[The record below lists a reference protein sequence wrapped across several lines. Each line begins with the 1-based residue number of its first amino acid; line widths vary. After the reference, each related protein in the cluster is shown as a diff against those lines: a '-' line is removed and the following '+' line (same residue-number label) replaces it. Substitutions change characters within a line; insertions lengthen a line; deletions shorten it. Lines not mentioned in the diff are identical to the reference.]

1 MSNELIHSHSP
12 YLLQHA
18 QNPVNWV
25 PWSKKALKTAEAENK
40 LVIISIG
47 YSACHW
53 CHVMEHE
60 SFEDQEVAALMNQYF
75 VCIKVDREERPDVD
89 QVYMNAAMIINGQ
102 GGWPLNAI
110 ALPSGQPVFAG
121 TYFPKR
127 NWMQLLSYFADLY
140 QKDPQKLLEQ
150 AKNVTEGLSK
160 MDSLPKLET
169 HVQLESSLLDISWTH
184 WSSKIDKELGGRN
197 GAPKFMMPNNYDY
210 LLRYAYSSKNE
221 EVKTFVQNTLEKI
234 ALGGIN
240 DAVSGGFSRY
250 STDAR
255 WHIPHFEK
263 MLYDNAQL
271 ISIYAQA
278 YRLYKNPLY
287 LEVIENTFRWLQNE
301 MKAEDGGYY
310 AALDA
315 DSEGI
320 EGKYYVWSWRELKL
334 LLGEK
339 LETFAK
345 YYQSTFEGNWEHG
358 LNHLHSDQT
367 LEGFCN
373 QNNLDLKSTKQEF
386 DSCKEILQKN
396 RNQRIRPGLDNKRI
410 TGWNALLISGFV
422 NAYWANE
429 EQKYLDTAIEIAE
442 FFEKSLQNGKGLWH
456 TYNNGQAYIE
466 GYLSDYAPAIQAY
479 IELYPATFEEKYLTQ
494 AYQWMEFVI
503 DHFYDEKSGMFY
515 LNSDQAEQLVSRPIE
530 ISDNVISSSN
540 AIMARCLGKL
550 GHYFDKAILKEMS
563 EIMLQT
569 VMKDMLQNGAFYAEW
584 SILLWENIYTSYEVV
599 FTSENQKQQLQE
611 VWKDYLPQI
620 LPIGNQIENST
631 IPLTQ
636 GKESPYIYVCR
647 NQTCQAPITHI
658 DQMNVKL

>member
-1 MSNELIHSHSP
+1 MSNELINSHSP

-25 PWSKKALKTAEAENK
+25 PWSEQALKKAEAENK

-110 ALPSGQPVFAG
+110 ALPNGQPVFAG

-127 NWMQLLSYFADLY
+127 NWMQLLSYFADMY

-169 HVQLESSLLDISWTH
+169 HVQLESSLLDVSWSH
-184 WSSKIDKELGGRN
+184 WSGKIDKELGGRN

-210 LLRYAYSSKNE
+210 LLRYAYSSQNE
-221 EVKTFVQNTLEKI
+221 EVNTFVQNTLEKI

-240 DAVSGGFSRY
+240 DAVSGGFARY
-250 STDAR
+250 STDAI

-287 LEVIENTFRWLQNE
+287 LEVIENTYRWLQNE

-315 DSEGI
+315 DSEGV
-320 EGKYYVWSWRELKL
+320 EGKYYVWSWRELKQ
-334 LLGEK
+334 LLGEN
-339 LETFAK
+339 LENFAK
-345 YYQSTFEGNWEHG
+345 YYQCTFEGNWEHG

-367 LEGFCN
+367 LEDFCN
-373 QNNLDLKSTKQEF
+373 QNNLDLKRTKQEF
-386 DSCKEILQKN
+386 DTCKEILQKN
-396 RNQRIRPGLDNKRI
+396 RDQRIRPGLDNKRI

-422 NAYWANE
+422 QAHWANG
-429 EQKYLDTAIEIAE
+429 EQKYLDAAIEIAE

-456 TYNNGQAYIE
+456 TFNNGQAYIE
-466 GYLSDYAPAIQAY
+466 GYLSDYAPAIYAY
-479 IELYPATFEEKYLTQ
+479 IDLYQATFEEKYLTQ
-494 AYQWMEFVI
+494 AYHWMEYVI
-503 DHFYDEKSGMFY
+503 DHFYDEKTGMFF
-515 LNSDQAEQLVSRPIE
+515 LNSDQAEQLVSRPME
-530 ISDNVISSSN
+530 LSDNVISSSN
-540 AIMARCLGKL
+540 SILARCLWKL
-550 GHYFDKAILKEMS
+550 SFYHDQPIFRVMS
-563 EIMLQT
+563 EIMMQT
-569 VMKDMLQNGAFYAEW
+569 VMKETLQTGAFYAEW
-584 SILLWENIYTSYEVV
+584 SILLWENVYSYYEVV
-599 FTSENQKQQLQE
+599 FTAENQKEQLKE
-611 VWKDYLPQI
+611 VWKEYLPQI
-620 LPIGNQIENST
+620 LPIGTLIENSA
-631 IPLTQ
+631 IVLTQ

-647 NQTCQAPITHI
+647 NQTCLAPITDI
-658 DQMNVKL
+658 NQINVTL

>member
-1 MSNELIHSHSP
+1 MPNELIHSHSP

-25 PWSKKALKTAEAENK
+25 PWSEQALKKAVAENK

-110 ALPSGQPVFAG
+110 ALPNGQPVFAG
-121 TYFPKR
+121 TYFPKQ
-127 NWMQLLSYFADLY
+127 NWMQVLSYFADMY
-140 QKDPQKLLEQ
+140 QKDAPKLINQ

-160 MDSLPKLET
+160 VDYLPKLET
-169 HVQLESSLLDISWTH
+169 HIQLDSSLLEISWSK
-184 WSSKIDKELGGRN
+184 WVNKIDKELGGRY

-210 LLRYAYSSKNE
+210 LLRYAYSSQKE

-240 DAVSGGFSRY
+240 DAVSGGFARY
-250 STDAR
+250 SVDDR

-271 ISIYAQA
+271 ISLYAQA
-278 YRLYKNPLY
+278 YRSYKNPLY
-287 LEVIENTFRWLQNE
+287 LEVIENTYRWLQNE

-315 DSEGI
+315 DSEGV
-320 EGKYYVWSWRELKL
+320 EGKYYVWTWRELKE
-334 LLGEK
+334 LLGEN
-339 LETFAK
+339 LNTFSE

-358 LNHLHSDQT
+358 LNHLHSDET
-367 LEGFCN
+367 FENFCN
-373 QNNLDLKSTKQEF
+373 RKKLDLESTKLQFEK
-386 DSCKEILQKN
+386 CKEILQKN
-396 RNQRIRPGLDNKRI
+396 RDQRIRPGLDNKRI
-410 TGWNALLISGFV
+410 TGWNALLITGFV

-429 EQKYLDTAIEIAE
+429 DKKFLHSAIGIAE
-442 FFEKSLQNGKGLWH
+442 FFEKSLQNGNGLWH
-456 TYNNGQAYIE
+456 TYNNGHGYIE
-466 GYLSDYAPAIQAY
+466 AYLSDYAPVIQAY
-479 IELYPATFEEKYLTQ
+479 IDLYQATFEEQYLTQ

-515 LNSDQAEQLVSRPIE
+515 LNSDQAEQLVSRPME
-530 ISDNVISSSN
+530 MSDNVISSSN
-540 AIMARCLGKL
+540 AIMARNLWKL
-550 GHYFDKAILKEMS
+550 GHYFDKPILKEMS

-569 VMKDMLQNGAFYAEW
+569 VMKDMLQNGPFYAEW
-584 SILLWENIYTSYEVV
+584 SILLWENIYPFYEVV
-599 FTSENQKQQLQE
+599 FTSEKQKEQLKE

-620 LPIGNQIENST
+620 LPIGNQNENSS